1 MDGIAG
7 VTTTDVRAAAVTL
20 KAVPPETVPEV
31 AVIVAVPIPMLVAS
45 PWLPAELL
53 IVATLDALEFQDT
66 EFVTSSVL
74 PSV

>member
-7 VTTTDVRAAAVTL
+7 VTTIDVRAAAVTL
-20 KAVPPETVPEV
+20 KVVPPEIVPEV
-31 AVIVAVPIPMLVAS
+31 AVIVATPIPMLVAS

-53 IVATLDALEFQDT
+53 IVATLDALELQDT
-66 EFVTSSVL
+66 ELVTSSVP